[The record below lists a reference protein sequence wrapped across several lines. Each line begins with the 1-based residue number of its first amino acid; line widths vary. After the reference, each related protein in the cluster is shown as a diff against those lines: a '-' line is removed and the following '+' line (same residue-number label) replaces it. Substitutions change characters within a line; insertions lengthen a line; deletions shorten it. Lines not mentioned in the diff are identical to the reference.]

1 MLYQKD
7 VIHVDLLCHAI
18 YIELMLGKKVKIRKS
33 GGTIS
38 RTLCEYLTHTH
49 SHTNAYMHAY
59 VIALTAVEDTSV
71 AASWK
76 IFIEMVGRLIN

>member
-7 VIHVDLLCHAI
+7 VIHVDLLCQAI

-49 SHTNAYMHAY
+49 KRLYAWHVY
-59 VIALTAVEDTSV
+59 VITLTAVDDTSV